1 MLKRTPVLV
10 SLLVLGSLT
19 VAGCTSSADD
29 DAAPAPTDVATE
41 SAADEA
47 AADEAAD
54 DFDLEGLTAAEREQ
68 VEPTGACIDGY
79 AIIRP
84 VDTEFTQPEPCDTV
98 SVLGTGST
106 ITLTDVNHLLLE
118 SGPNTI
124 TVTGGL
130 DSIMSI
136 ASGNEVTYDGTA
148 VEPEDSGSDNTF
160 TNVG

>member
-1 MLKRTPVLV
+1 MPKRTPLLL

-19 VAGCTSSADD
+19 VAGCTAAD
-29 DAAPAPTDVATE
+29 DAAPAPTDVSTE
-41 SAADEA
+41 S

-54 DFDLEGLTAAEREQ
+54 DFDTEGLTAAEREQ

-79 AIIRP
+79 AVIRP
-84 VDTEFTQPEPCDTV
+84 VDAEFTQPEACDTV
-98 SVLGTGST
+98 SVLGTGAD

-130 DSIMSI
+130 ESIMSI
-136 ASGNEVTYDGTA
+136 ASGNEVTYDGPA

-160 TNVG
+160 TNVE

>member
-1 MLKRTPVLV
+1 MPKRTPLLV

-19 VAGCTSSADD
+19 VAGCTAADD
-29 DAAPAPTDVATE
+29 AVPTPTPTGVATE

-47 AADEAAD
+47 AD
-54 DFDLEGLTAAEREQ
+54 DFDAEGLTAAEREQ

-79 AIIRP
+79 AIIGTT
-84 VDTEFTQPEPCDTV
+84 DAEFTQSEPCDTF

-130 DSIMSI
+130 ESITSI
-136 ASGNEVTYDGTA
+136 ASGNEVTYDGSA

-160 TNVG
+160 TNVD

>member
-1 MLKRTPVLV
+1 MLKRTPFLV

-19 VAGCTSSADD
+19 VAGCTSADD
-29 DAAPAPTDVATE
+29 DAAPAPTDVATD
-41 SAADEA
+41 S

-106 ITLTDVNHLLLE
+106 ITLTDVDHLLLE

-136 ASGNEVTYDGTA
+136 ASGNEVTYDGPA

>member
-29 DAAPAPTDVATE
+29 DAAPAPTDVATD
-41 SAADEA
+41 S

-136 ASGNEVTYDGTA
+136 ASGNEVTYDGPA